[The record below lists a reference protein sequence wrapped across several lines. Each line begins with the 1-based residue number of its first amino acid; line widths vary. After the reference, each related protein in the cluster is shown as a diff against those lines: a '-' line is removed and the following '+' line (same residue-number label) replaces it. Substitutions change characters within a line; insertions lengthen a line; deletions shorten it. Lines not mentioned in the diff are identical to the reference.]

1 MCSRHRRHSPA
12 TAPCRAYPSD
22 LTAYRCFRH
31 GDECVDRST
40 RPESGPGA
48 GEEVTTSPISCHF
61 GCLDTHP
68 LDPQR
73 IRAHLRGTA
82 SAPSS
87 PRRWPSE
94 RDMLAADGFT
104 EHEALH
110 LLRHDLQVRSRTPAP
125 ARGLRRGRR
134 RDMSMRSSTSTGRPS
149 RRSGNSTATGCTRRS
164 TQRPRPV
171 FVSFVTPTS
180 LVTRSP
186 AGLAPR
192 ATSSAWPCTPT
203 GRDSDSGSTSLW
215 TRSTGSAAATSPRVG
230 STPKRRTPPRSRF
243 TRGWASSRLVTS

>member
-1 MCSRHRRHSPA
+1 MGMNALTIDSARV
-12 TAPCRAYPSD
+12 RAGSWRGSD
-22 LTAYRCFRH
+22 DLAYL
-31 GDECVDRST
+31 V
-40 RPESGPGA
+40 PLSGA
-48 GEEVTTSPISCHF
+48 STSPPRPSNASGLISE
-61 GCLDTHP
+61 GRLP
-68 LDPQR
+68 LGRHCGGGPL
-73 IRAHLRGTA
+73 RARHARCRWLHRTRGPSSLEPRPA
-82 SAPSS
+82 RSAPER
-87 PRRWPSE
+87 PRRAGP
-94 RDMLAADGFT
+94 
-104 EHEALH
+104 
-110 LLRHDLQVRSRTPAP
+110 
-125 ARGLRRGRR
+125 RRGRR
-134 RDMSMRSSTSTGRPS
+134 ASMRSSTSTSRPS
-149 RRSGNSTATGCTRRS
+149 RRSGNSTATGCMKRS
-164 TQRPRPV
+164 TLRPPPV